1 MAANCNIAIQGA
13 RMRDDFDVEALYA
26 ALDSQREAKKMNWKD
41 VAAETGVSASTLT
54 RMAQAKSPDAKG
66 LAALLVWSG
75 FSADEFMAT
84 KGSAKRKEPE
94 TLAKITAVLRADRSL
109 TKPSAVAIEEILK
122 AAYNRF
128 KE

>member
-1 MAANCNIAIQGA
+1 
-13 RMRDDFDVEALYA
+13 MRDDFDIAAFYA
-26 ALDSQREAKKMNWKD
+26 ALDSQREAKRMTWKD

-75 FSADEFMAT
+75 FVADEFMGSKAT
-84 KGSAKRKEPE
+84 TKRKEPE

-109 TKPSAVAIEEILK
+109 SKPSAAAIEEILK